1 MLLVKEAN
9 LKKQPTEWLHL
20 HDLPAELGRQCKAW
34 QGRGWGGLQRAQSVF
49 RAVNM
54 PWTVLSQQTCKSR
67 ETCSTSPECDPNVNV
82 GVNSVSVLLHELSH

>member
-1 MLLVKEAN
+1 MLLVKEAS

-34 QGRGWGGLQRAQSVF
+34 QGAGGLQRAQSTF

-54 PWTVLSQQTCKSR
+54 PWTVLSQQTCKSQ
-67 ETCSTSPECDPNVNV
+67 ETCYTSPGCDPNVNA
-82 GVNSVSVLLHELSH
+82 GVNSVSMLLHEPAH